1 MTVLGGTGYTGTNV
15 VRTAAARGHTVT
27 SVSRSLPAEKV
38 DGVTYVQ
45 SSVTRVDPASLV
57 TASDVVVGA
66 LSPNSGELMGK
77 LGGIYQSLAPALAAM
92 GTRLVVIGGFS
103 ALRRVA
109 GGPRIA
115 FSEEVNPL
123 FAAAAREVAAIADWL
138 PTTPAELAWTYISP
152 ARLTASATPER
163 RGAGTGSAAMSRSP
177 TPRAGRTS
185 PGPTS
190 PPRSSTSSTA
200 VSITAPTSASPDE
213 EVHG

>member
-1 MTVLGGTGYTGTNV
+1 MAAIIVLGGTGYTGTNV
-15 VRTAAARGHTVT
+15 VRTAAARGHTMT

-152 ARLTASATPER
+152 ASAYGVRNPGAARGRYRLGGDVALTDAEGRSNIS
-163 RGAGTGSAAMSRSP
+163 GADFA
-177 TPRAGRTS
+177 
-185 PGPTS
+185 
-190 PPRSSTSSTA
+190 TA
-200 VSITAPTSASPDE
+200 VVDVIDSREHYRAHISVA
-213 EVHG
+213 